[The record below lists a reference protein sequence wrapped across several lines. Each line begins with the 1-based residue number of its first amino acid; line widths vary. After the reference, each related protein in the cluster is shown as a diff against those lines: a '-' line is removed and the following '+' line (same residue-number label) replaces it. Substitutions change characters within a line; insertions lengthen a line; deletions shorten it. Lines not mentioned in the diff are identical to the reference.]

1 MHCTNRA
8 TQSNQSD
15 HTALT
20 MIFVH
25 AVAHFRPS
33 GTSGNGASPSAS
45 QRPVGDELSNEAADA
60 LKGVENMMQTICKM
74 ANLSMSDL
82 EQAAPGRRQPVRV
95 QARDPAKGALS
106 SLEKMAG
113 AIVQLSSSQR
123 R

>member
-1 MHCTNRA
+1 
-8 TQSNQSD
+8 
-15 HTALT
+15 
-20 MIFVH
+20 
-25 AVAHFRPS
+25 
-33 GTSGNGASPSAS
+33 
-45 QRPVGDELSNEAADA
+45 VGDELSSEAADA